1 MTNSRHRKPFVSVHH
16 AKRDRYVAVLKQHTE
31 SHSKVTTVVLATPDG
46 FEVAA
51 VHYQGEPRSAQF
63 AAMAGSLIAV
73 ARAAGREVGHEGCD
87 GLIVES
93 PNGKLLIRPVGKG
106 DGLLLCMVLA
116 PGMLLGAA
124 LWAADEIGKA
134 ISLI

>member
-1 MTNSRHRKPFVSVHH
+1 MSNSRHRRPLLSVHR
-16 AKRDRYVAVLKQHTE
+16 AERDRYMGILKQHTE
-31 SHSKVTTVVLATPDG
+31 SQSKVTAVVLATPDG

-51 VHYQGEPRSAQF
+51 VHYHGEPRSAQF
-63 AAMAGSLIAV
+63 AAMASSLIAV

-93 PNGKLLIRPVGKG
+93 PSGKLLIRPVGKS

-134 ISLI
+134 ISLT